1 MGKTNKKQKPPF
13 VSDDFQIGPYGAFE
27 YNEDD
32 IEGMIEN
39 IDEVKGAT
47 PAFMK
52 AMKEYKKDLK
62 KKVKK
67 GK

>member
-1 MGKTNKKQKPPF
+1 
-13 VSDDFQIGPYGAFE
+13 
-27 YNEDD
+27 
-32 IEGMIEN
+32 MIEN

-52 AMKEYKKDLK
+52 AMKEYKKEMK

-67 GK
+67 FIANVIYFYH